1 METAR
6 TSKQHGD
13 SLMIDPLGGPA
24 YWWPFILGFA
34 ISYLIGS
41 IPFGLIL
48 TRFFGAGDLRTI
60 GSGNIGATNV
70 LRTGRKSLALAT
82 LILDAL
88 KGALPVWIGGSLF
101 GPDMAIVAGLGAILG
116 HCFPIWLKFNGG
128 KGVATAAGVIL
139 ALTPLAGLL
148 ALVVFL
154 VFVTLTRYVSLS
166 SLLAAVSAAPIA
178 YVLGQVQPAELYL
191 LVAVIIIIKHHENL
205 RRLFTGKEAK
215 LSFSKTPP
223 AEKV

>member
-1 METAR
+1 MESTG
-6 TSKQHGD
+6 TLTEHGD

-24 YWWPFILGFA
+24 YWWPFLLGFA

-41 IPFGLIL
+41 IPFGLLL
-48 TRFFGAGDLRTI
+48 TRLSGAGDLRAI

-82 LILDAL
+82 LLLDAL
-88 KGALPVWIGGSLF
+88 KGALPVWIGGAFF
-101 GPDMAIVAGLGAILG
+101 GPDMAVVAGLGAIIG

-139 ALTPLAGLL
+139 TLTPLAGFL
-148 ALVVFL
+148 ALVGFL
-154 VFVTLTRYVSLS
+154 ITVTLTRYVSLS
-166 SLLAAVSAAPIA
+166 SLIAAVIAAPLA
-178 YVLGQVQPAELYL
+178 YVLGHVQPAELYL

-205 RRLFTGKEAK
+205 RRLFAGKEAK
-215 LSFSKTPP
+215 LSFGKSPP
-223 AEKV
+223 SEKV